1 MDTALRSERFSSCLV
16 PLATNALM
24 IGLNIWIEST
34 MRIGLWRV
42 LPLQELP
49 DPTTGRI
56 RVRVVDIDSDYYT
69 SAKQFM
75 ICLEKQDLGDPEML
89 IRLADAAKL
98 PREEFVETY
107 SL

>member
-1 MDTALRSERFSSCLV
+1 MRSGF
-16 PLATNALM
+16 
-24 IGLNIWIEST
+24 
-34 MRIGLWRV
+34 WRV

-69 SAKQFM
+69 SARQFM
-75 ICLEKQDLGDPEML
+75 IRLERQDLDDPEML
-89 IRLADAAKL
+89 TRLADAAKL
-98 PREEFVETY
+98 SREEVVETY